1 MAQMALYRAWRPM
14 DFDSVVAQQQVVQ
27 TLKQAVKNGEVGHAY
42 LFCGTRG
49 TGKTSLAKIMAR
61 AVNCLN
67 PQDGNPCNQC
77 EICQGILDNTLL
89 DVQEIDA
96 ASNNS
101 VDNVRRI
108 IDEIVF
114 LPVLAKYKV
123 YIIDE
128 VHMLSAGAFNAL
140 LKTLEEP
147 PAHAIFIL
155 ATTDPHRIPATILSR
170 CQRFDFRRIPDAE
183 IVARL
188 KTIAA
193 EEGITIDADGLQQI
207 AVLGDGALRD
217 AISLLDQSRLSF
229 PEGITAEKVR
239 GLVGSVNKLF
249 YADLAEAMKQAAI
262 DRVLQMV
269 ATMVAEGR
277 DIARFSA
284 ELASF
289 FRDVLVA
296 KVAPHSPALIS
307 GSAEEKT
314 KIAALAQVYE
324 QSELGDVIF
333 KLSALMQELRRSEQP
348 RTSLEIT
355 LIAISA
361 GLKKLETQIPRAAV
375 ATQQPADATAEIPQA
390 TRVAEIPKPEP
401 YKSQVTQTNM
411 GVPVVAEQRP
421 AVPIEAPE
429 IETMPPAFQEETRSQ
444 TSADSEATTIP
455 AQAAQ
460 ASADPEPVGSTAQI
474 TKAEVESKPTDTT
487 PKVLPED
494 APPQP
499 GEAPAKDTEAE
510 EESPFD
516 LLTPE
521 DLALLSPE
529 LLASTQAQFRQEQI
543 KKQEAAPQVRTSDG
557 GYDPEQ
563 LKKFWQ
569 ETLDT
574 LSVEEPFLFLFAREA
589 QPQPMADGLELHFA
603 ERTRHHYNVLSSA
616 QGHDA
621 FTTWDEIC
629 APERIPLK
637 LVTHFASEE
646 DPAPVQQQD
655 DDWMKRIRMVAEELN
670 IPFEDEREE

>member
-1 MAQMALYRAWRPM
+1 MAQMALYRVWRPM

-77 EICQGILDNTLL
+77 EICQAILDNTLL

-123 YIIDE
+123 YIVDE

-170 CQRFDFRRIPDAE
+170 CQRFDFRRIPDTE

-188 KTIAA
+188 KTIATD
-193 EEGITIDADGLQQI
+193 ERITIDAEGLQQI

-289 FRDVLVA
+289 FRDILVA

-307 GSAEEKT
+307 GSAEEKA
-314 KIAALAQVYE
+314 KITALAQIYE
-324 QSELGDVIF
+324 QSELSDVIF

-361 GLKKLETQIPRAAV
+361 GLRKLEKQIPRPTVSMPQIADVAA
-375 ATQQPADATAEIPQA
+375 ASLQSA
-390 TRVAEIPKPEP
+390 RVTEYPKPEP
-401 YKSQVTQTNM
+401 DKRQATQTNM
-411 GVPVVAEQRP
+411 EVPVVPENNP
-421 AVPIEAPE
+421 AVPIESPE
-429 IETMPPAFQEETRSQ
+429 IERTPPALQEEAKPQ
-444 TSADSEATTIP
+444 ISADSEDTRIP
-455 AQAAQ
+455 AKAAQ
-460 ASADPEPVGSTAQI
+460 ANADSEALSSTSQI
-474 TKAEVESKPTDTT
+474 TQVQEESKSSETT
-487 PKVLPED
+487 PKVLQEDTPPE
-494 APPQP
+494 P
-499 GEAPAKDTEAE
+499 GEAHVNETEAHV
-510 EESPFD
+510 ESPFD
-516 LLTPE
+516 LLRPE
-521 DLALLSPE
+521 ELALLSPE

-543 KKQEAAPQVRTSDG
+543 KKQESAPQVRASDG
-557 GYDPEQ
+557 SYDPEQ
-563 LKKFWQ
+563 LKRFWQ

-589 QPQPMADGLELHFA
+589 QPQPMSEGLELHFA
-603 ERTRHHYNVLSSA
+603 ERTRHHYNVLSST

-621 FTTWDEIC
+621 FTTWDEVC